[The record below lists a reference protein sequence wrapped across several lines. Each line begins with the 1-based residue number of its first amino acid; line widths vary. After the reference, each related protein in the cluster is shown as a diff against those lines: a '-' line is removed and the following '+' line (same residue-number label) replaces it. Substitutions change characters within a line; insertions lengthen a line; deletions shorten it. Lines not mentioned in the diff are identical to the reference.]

1 MGTDSK
7 VDVEDVAVEKV
18 QQFEP
23 DPVNLTAGIQI
34 KNLKKEFKSNR
45 VTKVCSLYQEYSYS
59 NKKLNFFLFWHVW
72 MRLFEYISVL
82 SVS

>member
-1 MGTDSK
+1 MIGTGSK

-18 QQFEP
+18 QEFEP

-45 VTKVCSLYQEYSYS
+45 VTKVCSLYQDYSYS
-59 NKKLNFFLFWHVW
+59 NKKLIFFYFG
-72 MRLFEYISVL
+72 MGG
-82 SVS
+82 